1 MGCTVSRGGIETTH
15 AGRES
20 SYTQLSRSFSTPIQ
34 PSSFDLARSKN
45 SESYHRVAL
54 TSSTYGS
61 LRLDSFPHLEEGRVS
76 INNTNPAD
84 EMYQKFMS
92 SHPWGEV
99 GLTLPSK
106 VTRKSYT
113 EGYELLSCEDDRE
126 EAETINMWELME
138 GLEEENTTPKLFGDW
153 LSRVKPT
160 DPAASKQSVSVSK
173 SQSFTSTIHTIE
185 DVDGNVRKSLP
196 GDAILRR
203 GSSMDRI
210 PLPQK
215 FQDAILDYERV
226 GKSPS
231 AMQLRRRPLVANRSQ
246 ENSGMHSVVARRNV
260 SRSQEFTRVPS
271 SVGLSQEYPFTDA
284 AMRAMSRS
292 QEFVRVPR
300 SAGSHYHQQGSI
312 SEVECVAKKSI
323 SRSQEL
329 ARPPRPVQL
338 QQGNPGMK
346 NMSQS
351 QELARPPLP
360 KRRDLAASVGNESFN
375 MSEAHKSVHRREER
389 IFALPQPD
397 PVLRSPMLKGLSGH
411 ERLRSSNL
419 GQSRTAVPKPSS
431 SGVDQ
436 GKPPSISLNEAA
448 IVSNPGAAE
457 RTLHPMALTSVSK
470 TAKPEKKLFSRRDV
484 DAFPT
489 QRQSLEAQTKSG
501 GEETKRPAARPRKDL
516 SKVTDPSVGDSKTTS
531 MPKSTLTELLRSDP
545 IYVEHTKKT
554 VVPAS
559 SLHTKTEQLKSTD
572 FLQEAGK
579 CFVSNKAGGERRLIP
594 GPKSVET
601 HNQASRTS
609 TAMPATVTSEYDI
622 PTREVNEP
630 QEVLTAVAMSKP
642 SSAGQLKRGKRSP
655 PVAPGIAHAIAA
667 LSKREANKSL
677 SLKVTSPKSDM
688 LTSESERYPAASGP
702 RLVMSDAVPSIPSIS
717 ENRANPLSAATSMDD
732 KRVTSAEVHTFEFSI
747 VQPTSEGTPKMFSSR
762 HAQENALSKLI
773 TTTEEEQRNAIRD
786 YCFELVQTSSEGA
799 SKGFDT
805 AVQGTLELKESN
817 IFSSKTLS
825 DAVVISCEVM
835 PGGCESRCL
844 FPV

>member
-45 SESYHRVAL
+45 SEGYHRVAL

-76 INNTNPAD
+76 INNNTNPAD

-106 VTRKSYT
+106 VTRNSYT

-160 DPAASKQSVSVSK
+160 DPAASKQPLSVTK

-210 PLPQK
+210 TNPQK
-215 FQDAILDYERV
+215 FQDAILDNERV

-231 AMQLRRRPLVANRSQ
+231 AMQLRRRPVVANRSQ
-246 ENSGMHSVVARRNV
+246 GNSGMHSVVARRNV

-360 KRRDLAASVGNESFN
+360 KRRDLAASAGNESFN
-375 MSEAHKSVHRREER
+375 MSEAHKSVQRREER
-389 IFALPQPD
+389 TFALPQPD

-419 GQSRTAVPKPSS
+419 GQSRTPVPKPSS

-436 GKPPSISLNEAA
+436 VRPPFISLNEAA
-448 IVSNPGAAE
+448 MVLNPGALE

-470 TAKPEKKLFSRRDV
+470 TVKPENKLFSRRDV
-484 DAFPT
+484 NALPT
-489 QRQSLEAQTKSG
+489 QRQSSEAQTKSG

-516 SKVTDPSVGDSKTTS
+516 SNVTDPSAGDSKTTS

-554 VVPAS
+554 VVPPS
-559 SLHTKTEQLKSTD
+559 LLHTNSEQLKSTD
-572 FLQEAGK
+572 VIQETGK
-579 CFVSNKAGGERRLIP
+579 CFVSNKAGGERILIP
-594 GPKSVET
+594 GPRSVET
-601 HNQASRTS
+601 HKQASRTS
-609 TAMPATVTSEYDI
+609 TAMPATVTSNYDVA
-622 PTREVNEP
+622 TREGNKP
-630 QEVLTAVAMSKP
+630 QEVLTAVAMNKP

-667 LSKREANKSL
+667 LSKREANKPL

-688 LTSESERYPAASGP
+688 LTSESERHPATSGP
-702 RLVMSDAVPSIPSIS
+702 RLVMSDAVPSMLSIS
-717 ENRANPLSAATSMDD
+717 ENRGNPLAAATSMDD
-732 KRVTSAEVHTFEFSI
+732 KRVTSAEVQSFEFSI

-762 HAQENALSKLI
+762 RAQENALSKLI

-786 YCFELVQTSSEGA
+786 YCYELVQTSSEAA
-799 SKGFDT
+799 SRGFDT
-805 AVQGTLELKESN
+805 AVQGTLQLKESN
-817 IFSSKTLS
+817 IFLFLIQN
-825 DAVVISCEVM
+825 VV
-835 PGGCESRCL
+835 
-844 FPV
+844 

>member
-45 SESYHRVAL
+45 SEGYHRVAL

-76 INNTNPAD
+76 INNNTNPAD

-106 VTRKSYT
+106 VTRNSYT

-160 DPAASKQSVSVSK
+160 DPAASKQPLSVTK

-210 PLPQK
+210 PNPQK
-215 FQDAILDYERV
+215 FQDAILDNERV

-231 AMQLRRRPLVANRSQ
+231 AMQLRRRPVVANRSQ
-246 ENSGMHSVVARRNV
+246 GNSGMHSVVARRNV

-360 KRRDLAASVGNESFN
+360 KRRDLAASAGNESFN
-375 MSEAHKSVHRREER
+375 MSEAHKSVQRREER
-389 IFALPQPD
+389 TFALPQPD

-419 GQSRTAVPKPSS
+419 GQSRTPVPKPSS

-436 GKPPSISLNEAA
+436 VRPPFISLNEAA
-448 IVSNPGAAE
+448 MVLNPGALE

-470 TAKPEKKLFSRRDV
+470 TVKPENKLFSRRDV
-484 DAFPT
+484 NALPT

-516 SKVTDPSVGDSKTTS
+516 SKVTDASVGDSKTTS
-531 MPKSTLTELLRSDP
+531 MPKSTLTELLRSEP
-545 IYVEHTKKT
+545 IYVELTKKT
-554 VVPAS
+554 VVPPS
-559 SLHTKTEQLKSTD
+559 LLHTNTEQLKSTD
-572 FLQEAGK
+572 FSQETGK
-579 CFVSNKAGGERRLIP
+579 CFVSNKAGGERILIP
-594 GPKSVET
+594 GPRSVET
-601 HNQASRTS
+601 HKQASRTS
-609 TAMPATVTSEYDI
+609 TAMPATVTSNYDVA
-622 PTREVNEP
+622 TREGNKP
-630 QEVLTAVAMSKP
+630 QEVLTAVAMNKP

-667 LSKREANKSL
+667 LSKREANKPL

-688 LTSESERYPAASGP
+688 LTSESERHPATSGP
-702 RLVMSDAVPSIPSIS
+702 RLVMSDAVPSMLSIS
-717 ENRANPLSAATSMDD
+717 ENRGNPLAAATSMDD
-732 KRVTSAEVHTFEFSI
+732 KRVTSAEVQSFEFSI

-762 HAQENALSKLI
+762 RAQENALSKLI

-786 YCFELVQTSSEGA
+786 YCYELVQTSSEAA
-799 SKGFDT
+799 SRGFDT
-805 AVQGTLELKESN
+805 AVQGTCS
-817 IFSSKTLS
+817 
-825 DAVVISCEVM
+825 
-835 PGGCESRCL
+835 
-844 FPV
+844 